1 MLNSRN
7 PSQSRSARGFSLIE
21 LMISVTIGL
30 IVAAGAVK
38 LIVAIDQANSETIQ
52 STRLTQELR
61 SLAGVIAGDLKR
73 TQRLNDPI
81 ADVAQGISTD
91 CPTTGP
97 TPKTPAQPC
106 YGYWTDTTGPA
117 ATECVAYGYT
127 GTIASTSVYN
137 YRTVRR
143 VVTNGVGTLVMDQY
157 TIDADT
163 AGTDLLTAAEMKTC
177 PIPNAQAPSP
187 YTLSSQEVDITSLCF
202 SSFSDGKT
210 CFFDTSDSTCKL
222 NTTAV
227 VSPAG
232 NEVDIC
238 ISGSLRAGD
247 TYTKTITRAFIQPV
261 FIRSTSIN

>member
-1 MLNSRN
+1 MLNSRR
-7 PSQSRSARGFSLIE
+7 PSQGWSARGFSLIE

-61 SLAGVIAGDLKR
+61 SLAGLIAGDLKR
-73 TQRLNDPI
+73 AQRLNDPI
-81 ADVAQGISTD
+81 AAVAQGISTD

-106 YGYWTDTTGPA
+106 YKVSTDPSG
-117 ATECVAYGYT
+117 ATATQCVAYGYT

-137 YRTVRR
+137 YRTIRR
-143 VVTNGVGTLVMDQY
+143 VVTNGVGALVLDQA

-163 AGTDLLTAAEMKTC
+163 AGTDLLTVAQMNEC
-177 PIPNAQAPSP
+177 PIHNGTA
-187 YTLSSQEVDITSLCF
+187 YTLSSPEVDITTLCF
-202 SSFSDGKT
+202 SSFSDGNT

-222 NTTAV
+222 NTAV
-227 VSPAG
+227 TVVPAG

-238 ISGSLRAGD
+238 IGGTLRTGD
-247 TYTKTITRAFIQPV
+247 VYTKTITRAFIQPV